1 MEFSIAVTSTMDI
14 ALKFLVLRDMRLA
27 LLERDEADDGE
38 AERILV
44 PELAGV
50 DAAVLEMELL

>member
-1 MEFSIAVTSTMDI
+1 MDI
-14 ALKFLVLRDMRLA
+14 ALKFLVLKDIRFA

-38 AERILV
+38 AERMLV

-50 DAAVLEMELL
+50 EAAVLEMELL